1 MAEPKDIRRTTGDV
15 SPNNFINPGVVD
27 TSLGEAVQK
36 IGEIGM
42 QLDSTLAQERFGEA
56 IETLR
61 SQYITGKTPQE
72 AASAPSVV
80 DEEQPDP
87 ETDYVPTSQD
97 KKSLADFGNTLDAHM
112 QAVEQGVRSQDM
124 FRIAAERLYRT
135 AISKRPG
142 LAREFRAVAERFLG
156 FDVVGASLQFEAEQ
170 DEEYIKSLANAAK
183 SKQEQEADLIKRQRE
198 VWEKIYPQSAFVP
211 NSQWAA
217 YTASK
222 MPEFIQVSQA
232 AAAASLAKDEITMLD
247 LSGKKSAEADERFYV
262 AQMDAIG
269 ASYGSGI
276 DKVMASAS
284 QPDANGVRL
293 VDSPQGMREVLTTL
307 RQQLLSDVARV
318 DQAIAGRQVS
328 GDTKARYRALI
339 DQDLARMGDVLSLKD
354 DAEFMDRANNMLKAV
369 TERKL
374 LSNEDARLIAVMDEN
389 YGDVIMDRFL
399 KDNGKTVAL
408 TLSQMLTDN
417 MSPNQTTKVATR
429 TMSQL
434 IASVWPDGSKTP
446 PDPIATTRAAQDISK
461 VLSSFYLQDDANF
474 RPQDFTSWEGRE
486 GILPMLTKRA
496 PVIKKSLTPEEQGQI
511 AAQIAAASG
520 NSALRLV
527 SLLQKKSP
535 ALVGK
540 LDFASM
546 WKADTPGLVKTK
558 PGVAVTPA
566 EQAVLNHFGKQ
577 FNRAIITKAM
587 NAYTDADAVTVWAEI
602 AAAVKPTR
610 DIKAQAQNEAISQS
624 AARTAQEGAGG
635 PSREGVGS
643 TLPGTLQGPAVGTV
657 EDGYEYLG
665 GDPSSAKSWRKAGG
679 K

>member
-15 SPNNFINPGVVD
+15 SPNNFINPGVKD
-27 TSLGEAVQK
+27 TSTAEAVQK
-36 IGEIGM
+36 LGEIGL
-42 QLDSTLAQERFGEA
+42 QLDATLAQERFGEA

-61 SQYITGKTPQE
+61 SQYMTGRTPQE

-80 DEEQPDP
+80 AEEQPDP
-87 ETDYVPTSQD
+87 EQDYVPTAQD
-97 KKSLADFGNTLDAHM
+97 NKSLADFGATLDAHA

-170 DEEYIKSLANAAK
+170 DEEYIKSLADAAK
-183 SKQEQEADLIKRQRE
+183 SKKDQEADLIKRQRE
-198 VWEKIYPQSAFVP
+198 QWEKFYPQSAFVP
-211 NSQWAA
+211 DSQWAA
-217 YTASK
+217 YTAANMEK
-222 MPEFIQVSQA
+222 FISASQA
-232 AAAASLAKDEITMLD
+232 GVAAQLAKSEAD
-247 LSGKKSAEADERFYV
+247 LMDLAGKKSAEVDERFYI
-262 AQMDAIG
+262 AQMEGVTRTYSSA
-269 ASYGSGI
+269 I
-276 DKVMASAS
+276 DKAYAAASVPND
-284 QPDANGVRL
+284 QGVRL
-293 VDSPQGMREVLTTL
+293 IDSPEGMRQVVTGL
-307 RQQLLSDVARV
+307 RSQLISTVAQI
-318 DQAIAGRQVS
+318 DQSIAGRQVS

-339 DQDLARMGDVLSLKD
+339 DQDINRIESVLSLQND
-354 DAEFMDRANNMLKAV
+354 QEFMERANTMLKAV

-374 LSNEDARLIAVMDEN
+374 LGNEDARLIAVMDEN

-417 MSPNQTTKVATR
+417 MSPNQTAKVATR

-434 IASVWPDGSKTP
+434 IASIWPDGSKTP
-446 PDPIATTRAAQDISK
+446 PDPIATSKAAEDISK
-461 VLSSFYLQDDANF
+461 VLSSFYLQDDSNF

-496 PVIKKSLTPEEQGQI
+496 PIINKSLSPEERGRI

-535 ALVGK
+535 GLVAK
-540 LDFASM
+540 LDFASI
-546 WKADTPGLVKTK
+546 WRADTPGLVKLKAGQT
-558 PGVAVTPA
+558 ATPA
-566 EQAVLNHFGKQ
+566 EQQVLNHFGKQ

-587 NAYTDADAVTVWAEI
+587 EAYTDGAPAPTIWQEI
-602 AAAVKPTR
+602 AQSVRPMQLARARAVEVIPETP
-610 DIKAQAQNEAISQS
+610 
-624 AARTAQEGAGG
+624 QEGAGG
-635 PSREGVGS
+635 PSREGAGS
-643 TLPGTLQGPAVGTV
+643 PLQGPPVGAV

-665 GDPSSAKSWRKAGG
+665 GDPSSAKSWRKVSGQ
-679 K
+679 